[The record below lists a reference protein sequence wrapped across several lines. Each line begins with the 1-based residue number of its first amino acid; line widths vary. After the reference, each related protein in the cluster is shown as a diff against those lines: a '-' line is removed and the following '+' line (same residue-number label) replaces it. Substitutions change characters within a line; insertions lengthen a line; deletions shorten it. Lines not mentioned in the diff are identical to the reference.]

1 MSEYRV
7 QPNEAVLLRKE
18 RVSQEVGRKTLQVD
32 LMLTNLHIVAS
43 QRGMFGGVKSTM
55 LYPLD
60 QVKVFR
66 DQVQAI
72 PEGRDRNDGNLRI
85 YFYQG
90 EVHFRFQNRREAMAW
105 SQKIDEAITGRPAA
119 ATPVFAEALP
129 GAETVA
135 NVIKDTVGLFRHSLG
150 IGTKYA
156 GSGRDEPEQVSGT
169 CTGCGAGIADFRN
182 QVTTCSYCGT
192 VQRIDD

>member
-1 MSEYRV
+1 
-7 QPNEAVLLRKE
+7 
-18 RVSQEVGRKTLQVD
+18 
-32 LMLTNLHIVAS
+32 MLTNLHIVAS

-150 IGTKYA
+150 IGTKNA

-182 QVTTCSYCGT
+182 QVATCSYCGT